1 MDILLSRIIRYLNGV
16 ITDDRQYRTALFMV
30 EHYQELRCKT
40 LEEIVKESEYTEE
53 DIMTFIGYLGYH
65 DYEDF
70 RERLMM
76 DQDLRSS
83 QMQLRLLHTDIDG
96 MISSLHISG

>member
-1 MDILLSRIIRYLNGV
+1 
-16 ITDDRQYRTALFMV
+16 
-30 EHYQELRCKT
+30 
-40 LEEIVKESEYTEE
+40 
-53 DIMTFIGYLGYH
+53 MTFIGYLGYH

-96 MISSLHISG
+96 MISSLYTRIPSQFLLMSYILILDSVLP

>member
-1 MDILLSRIIRYLNGV
+1 
-16 ITDDRQYRTALFMV
+16 
-30 EHYQELRCKT
+30 
-40 LEEIVKESEYTEE
+40 
-53 DIMTFIGYLGYH
+53 MTFIGYLGYH

-96 MISSLHISG
+96 MISSLHISGSKEDFLNLVDHLAEIIYEKWKNHHNREVIHHLGDCRLSDRYDQHG